1 MTEGLLKISKEV
13 KNSFIGV
20 EIYDIKLSK
29 IRGDYYIK
37 IELDDLN
44 NKNGSVSLATCE
56 AFSKSFIVT
65 LDQKILENN
74 SLETQLPT
82 DLTVDNYT
90 LEVSSAGAER
100 EIRFPEELERFKES
114 PLKVVYLENN
124 KKRSKILNYISKQ
137 NQSEF
142 VFLEYYTKKEKK
154 NQKEKKY
161 ISINEKDIIR
171 INLYLDF

>member
-1 MTEGLLKISKEV
+1 MFRKLYFKLYFYIFISII
-13 KNSFIGV
+13 SSISITSLYF
-20 EIYDIKLSK
+20 
-29 IRGDYYIK
+29 YIK
-37 IELDDLN
+37 INYNKTNDLRG
-44 NKNGSVSLATCE
+44 NGSKTSLLIRDEINKVKPFGKDAIHKRLHE
-56 AFSKSFIVT
+56 LNKH
-65 LDQKILENN
+65 LDWTIL
-74 SLETQLPT
+74 
-82 DLTVDNYT
+82 
-90 LEVSSAGAER
+90 
-100 EIRFPEELERFKES
+100 
-114 PLKVVYLENN
+114 YLENN